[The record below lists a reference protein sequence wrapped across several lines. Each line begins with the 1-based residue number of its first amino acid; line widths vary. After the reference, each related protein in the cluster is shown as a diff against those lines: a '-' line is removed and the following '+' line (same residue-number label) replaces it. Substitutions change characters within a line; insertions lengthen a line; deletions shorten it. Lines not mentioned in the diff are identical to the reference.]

1 MKCGEILRAFC
12 HHARR
17 DASCSQPP
25 AGTTR
30 HKQVLA
36 GVITKAS
43 WTRKPSW
50 MIQLHECEGK
60 RFSSRP
66 PGRGP
71 PGRPEG
77 GQGGGE
83 RKNRGDEPSAIIT
96 NVGKAQR
103 LSMRD
108 MLAIKDKP
116 ALYVKEDGSKEERTV
131 QQILDE
137 AAQRDLDPVLVS
149 APNAPLVLKLMDA
162 NKTRHDLAKK
172 KRESAKSNTGQ
183 KELKELR
190 FGLKIDQNDLKTK
203 MRQACAFLEKGHRVK
218 IFMIMKGGVEGVL
231 RIQSQATGKL
241 DEIAALVSEWGVQD
255 GKPQISGHVISTL
268 IAPKPRGSGAKTSG
282 INKKEKNSTEEDA
295 VGSNQKETNT
305 EEAAIEACSAADV
318 ENQGKKVRGMKE
330 AIKADAKAFTK
341 EELEQEIEH
350 LKALKARQE
359 RQGHA
364 A

>member
-1 MKCGEILRAFC
+1 
-12 HHARR
+12 
-17 DASCSQPP
+17 
-25 AGTTR
+25 
-30 HKQVLA
+30 
-36 GVITKAS
+36 
-43 WTRKPSW
+43 

-71 PGRPEG
+71 P

-231 RIQSQATGKL
+231 RIQSQATVKL

-282 INKKEKNSTEEDA
+282 INKKEKNTEEAA
-295 VGSNQKETNT
+295 VGSNKKETNT
-305 EEAAIEACSAADV
+305 EEAAIEAFSAADI

>member
-1 MKCGEILRAFC
+1 MKCGAILRAFC

-50 MIQLHECEGK
+50 MIQLHECEGR

-103 LSMRD
+103 LSMKD

-203 MRQACAFLEKGHRVK
+203 MRQACTFLEKGHRVK

-282 INKKEKNSTEEDA
+282 INKKEKNSTEEDV
-295 VGSNQKETNT
+295 VGSNQKETNK
-305 EEAAIEACSAADV
+305 EEEACSAADV

-359 RQGHA
+359 RLGHA